1 MRTTSKP
8 QLFNEQVVNFSRSEY
23 TVGSIR
29 GEPSPI
35 DLKAHK
41 GSEHESYRMR
51 SGARGSAP

>member
-23 TVGSIR
+23 TVVR